1 VLEVTLRTPA
11 RFPFGGERQV
21 TDALLARVR
30 GGKVRAKL
38 EVLKKNPKSFDA
50 KGKGKAEEIIWVL
63 DERGVPMSSKD
74 WATALEELADSGARK
89 LCVWVGGAYGT
100 PDELMQS
107 AARKI
112 TLGAG
117 TFPSWLACLV
127 VAEQVYRAD
136 TIMRGTPYHH
146 G

>member
-1 VLEVTLRTPA
+1 VT
-11 RFPFGGERQV
+11 E
-21 TDALLARVR
+21 ALLARVR

-38 EVLKKNPKSFDA
+38 EVLKKNPKSFNAKA
-50 KGKGKAEEIIWVL
+50 KGEEIVWVL
-63 DERGVPMSSKD
+63 DERGDAMSSKE
-74 WATALEELADSGARK
+74 WAVSLEDLADSGARR

-100 PDELMQS
+100 PKELMQS

-117 TFPSWLACLV
+117 TFSSWLACLV
-127 VAEQVYRAD
+127 VAEQIYRAD